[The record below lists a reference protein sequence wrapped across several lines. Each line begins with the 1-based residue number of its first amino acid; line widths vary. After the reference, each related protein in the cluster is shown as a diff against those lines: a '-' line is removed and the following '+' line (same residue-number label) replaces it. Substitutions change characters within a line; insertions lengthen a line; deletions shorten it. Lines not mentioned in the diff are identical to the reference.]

1 MRIVMSLR
9 MTYCGIFNI
18 PSIICIPRVTYKSDI
33 SFAMHHQGKTKN
45 TQHYLLTHAIPL
57 RPLTLQI
64 NLALYIDT
72 LQHVITYIYGNIYN
86 YIYIYYS
93 IYIYMCVQ
101 CISICVYIYIIISA
115 WMHTAI
121 SKCHSFNVKEQLQRH
136 DVPRGSSRC
145 SSRCTSCLVARS
157 QENHMEKPRK
167 SVILP
172 VNSKPWVF

>member
-72 LQHVITYIYGNIYN
+72 LQHVITYIYMVIY
-86 YIYIYYS
+86 IITYIYYS
-93 IYIYMCVQ
+93 IYICV
-101 CISICVYIYIIISA
+101 CAVYIYLCIYLYYYICMDAHCNI
-115 WMHTAI
+115 
-121 SKCHSFNVKEQLQRH
+121 Q
-136 DVPRGSSRC
+136 VP
-145 SSRCTSCLVARS
+145 
-157 QENHMEKPRK
+157 
-167 SVILP
+167 
-172 VNSKPWVF
+172 